1 MKHIP
6 TNRIEMMFFD
16 SLSKLYVTLSIERSS
31 DASKK
36 KNIIRGGLI

>member
-1 MKHIP
+1 
-6 TNRIEMMFFD
+6 MFFD
-16 SLSKLYVTLSIERSS
+16 SLSKLYVTLSVKQSS